1 LATSRGLFP
10 EEPPAAGPKR
20 SPQLSSSGSMRRRR
34 SGVTSNAERSGISG
48 QAVPSIGSD
57 AMIRVVVGRA
67 TRTLAGTRCGAGLL
81 EKVQLAA
88 QHDHVPQRGLEA
100 REQRPAHLRQARE
113 DQVQQVLAV
122 GAAPDR
128 RAVVRG
134 QDIPAE
140 ALRRSVR
147 LEADGRIACRLIAIA
162 NALAGMSRAEAAH
175 QAGMDR
181 QTLRDWVIRFN
192 DEEVAGL
199 GDRPKRGR
207 PSWLDE
213 GQLAPFKALVLR
225 GPDPE
230 RDGVSTWRTKDCRG
244 ALRASAMARPACCG
258 CSTISA
264 CPGRRRAPCTS
275 RRTARLRCA
284 SEKCPVLI
292 AAVGRDHREVERLEV
307 WFRASQTGRACRR
320 WFERGVVP
328 RRHA

>member
-1 LATSRGLFP
+1 
-10 EEPPAAGPKR
+10 
-20 SPQLSSSGSMRRRR
+20 
-34 SGVTSNAERSGISG
+34 
-48 QAVPSIGSD
+48 VPSIGSD
-57 AMIRVVVGRA
+57 AMIRVVVDRA
-67 TRTLAGTRCGAGLL
+67 TRTLAGTRRGAGLL
-81 EKVQLAA
+81 EKVQRAPPAAADHTHALGAQDIDPEVRLLADFAA

-140 ALRRSVR
+140 VLRRSVR

-175 QAGMDR
+175 QTGMDL
-181 QTLRDWVIRFN
+181 QTLGDWVIRFN
-192 DEEVAGL
+192 NEEVAGL

-258 CSTISA
+258 RSTISA
-264 CPGRRRAPCTS
+264 CPGRRRAPCTP

-284 SEKCPVLI
+284 SKKCPVLI
-292 AAVGRDHREVERLEV
+292 AAVARDHREVERLEV

-320 WFERGVVP
+320 WFERGVGP